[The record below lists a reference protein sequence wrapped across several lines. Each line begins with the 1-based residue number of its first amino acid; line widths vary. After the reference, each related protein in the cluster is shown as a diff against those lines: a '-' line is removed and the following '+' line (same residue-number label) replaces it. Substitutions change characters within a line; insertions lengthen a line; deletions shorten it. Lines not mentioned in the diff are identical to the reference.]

1 MPLSTPGRL
10 SRTLFLTLLLLLG
23 TGFVI
28 TSLLSYHTS
37 RTTIRNTIV
46 NTELP
51 LTSDTVYSEIQKDL
65 VRPILLSSMMARDTF
80 VRDWVLGGER
90 NSDQM
95 TRYLAEIK
103 EQYGAYTTFFVSE
116 NSRTYYQAQG
126 VLKKIDEAEPRD
138 EWYFRIRASSAP
150 YEIEADVDLAN
161 QDRLTFFIN
170 YRVLDYENNFIGV
183 TGVGLSVEAAVKIID
198 DYQQRYARAIY
209 FVDKN
214 GIVTLTGNNTSPGTL
229 RTGQSLA
236 ELPGLSQLMEQ
247 LLPGESATFEYER
260 DNRSHF
266 VNVRYL
272 PELEW
277 YLFVDKQQ
285 DDMLEGIRHALLA
298 NLVVCLLVIA
308 LVMILVGKVLQ
319 RYQAR
324 ITSLAS
330 TDLLTELP
338 NRRGFELLAGQALQ
352 EARRDQ
358 SPLTTLLIDLDH
370 FKQLNDTHGH
380 LAGDEVLRRFAADL
394 RGHLRQS
401 DILCR
406 WGGEEFIVLFK
417 NTDAATGQ
425 GLGERIRAFAESRH
439 YTFAEQDITM
449 TVSVGMTLLHAN
461 DSLDSLIGRADR
473 ALYRAKQSGR
483 NRLCVEN
490 EA

>member
-10 SRTLFLTLLLLLG
+10 SRTLFLTLLLLLCA
-23 TGFVI
+23 GFVI

-90 NSDQM
+90 NSEQM

-103 EQYGAYTTFFVSE
+103 EQYGAYTAFFVSE

-126 VLKKIDEAEPRD
+126 VLKQVDEAEPRD
-138 EWYFRIRASSAP
+138 AWYFRMRATSVP
-150 YEIEADVDLAN
+150 YEINADADLAN
-161 QDRLTFFIN
+161 QDNMTFFIN
-170 YRVLDYENNFIGV
+170 YRVLDYQGRFIGV
-183 TGVGLSVEAAVKIID
+183 TGVGLSVDAGVTIID
-198 DYQQRYARAIY
+198 DYQRRYARSIY
-209 FVDKN
+209 FVDHD
-214 GIVTLTGNNTSPGTL
+214 GIVTLTGNSTSPYAP

-236 ELPGLSQLMEQ
+236 ELPGLSELLDQLS
-247 LLPGESATFEYER
+247 PGESTTFEYER
-260 DNRSHF
+260 DGKSHF

-285 DDMLEGIRHALLA
+285 DDMFDDIRHALLA

-308 LVMILVGKVLQ
+308 LVMLLVGKVLQ

-358 SPLTTLLIDLDH
+358 SPLITLLIDLDH
-370 FKQLNDTHGH
+370 FKQLNDTYGH

-439 YTFAEQDITM
+439 YAFGEQDITL
-449 TVSVGMTLLHAN
+449 TVSLGMTQLHAN

-483 NRLCVEN
+483 NRLCIEN
-490 EA
+490 DV